1 REDTSLS
8 APWRTRS
15 GLPDGDSYM
24 LSKSGNRHALPQ
36 CLCGLLLH
44 QGLKQMALVPFP
56 ANNDPSGVRDDMDMG
71 RYGGYDR
78 TAPQVWNA
86 PAIPQPP
93 TFSGSIKAE
102 RRAFMLEY
110 LKYLRQINDMQ
121 CNGSRAFAM
130 SVSACMNPFSKRR
143 IALLDCNRDHNSI
156 TNYEW
161 VAWFKSAGDSFRTK
175 ILDVESRVGRM
186 SDEMMRSLA

>member
-1 REDTSLS
+1 
-8 APWRTRS
+8 
-15 GLPDGDSYM
+15 
-24 LSKSGNRHALPQ
+24 
-36 CLCGLLLH
+36 
-44 QGLKQMALVPFP
+44 MALVPFP

-161 VAWFKSAGDSFRTK
+161 VAWFKSAFEDDPQD
-175 ILDVESRVGRM
+175 LDVLKQCLQRRFVSNEDLGRGVPRRSHVGR
-186 SDEMMRSLA
+186 DDALVGMRSGHSVKKAIWSSKLS